1 MREFVTFYK
10 PDGTVGFTV
19 MSGGSVILDGVERQV
34 VGLDGR
40 NALIGEREWDV
51 DEFSATHSGVK
62 AGSGLLRLAPSEA
75 VEYDRRGQNR
85 KVSFFGIEGEFL
97 ETKIQRETLPLNR
110 YYYEL
115 QETAGGLWV
124 CKDAYIHFAGS
135 VVLNR
140 PLEINGWSRLVPDGA
155 LVFTGQS
162 EGKRGN
168 RNGKQK
174 VA

>member
-10 PDGTVGFTV
+10 ADGTVGFTV
-19 MSGGSVILDGVERQV
+19 KSGGTVIFDGAECQV

-40 NALIGEREWDV
+40 CALIGGQEWDV
-51 DEFSATHSGVK
+51 DVFSAAYPGVK

-75 VEYDRRGQNR
+75 VEYEKRGQNR

-97 ETKIQRETLPLNR
+97 ETKIQRETLPLNKF
-110 YYYEL
+110 YYEL

-124 CKDAYIHFAGS
+124 CKDTYIHFAGS
-135 VVLNR
+135 VVLNS
-140 PLEINGWSRLVPDGA
+140 PLEIGGWSMLVPDGA
-155 LVFTGQS
+155 LIFTGQS